1 MREKSMA
8 KRVQPTIPRSMRKRF
23 KERQRAKNAIE
34 ASRNKLINRVRQQE
48 NLDPED
54 RALIGP
60 SEKMSEYI
68 IDFGHPMLEDANTF
82 EDQAKAI
89 LVAVLAWNAALLP
102 DVQRVAY
109 VAEMKKMFSFP
120 DTIDEILAFLIAR
133 KSAFYSEI
141 NRMVIDYDC
150 IETPDGLHLNVIANR

>member
-1 MREKSMA
+1 
-8 KRVQPTIPRSMRKRF
+8 MRKRF

-34 ASRNKLINRVRQQE
+34 ASRNKLINRVLQQE

-54 RALIGP
+54 MALIAP

-68 IDFGHPMLEDANTF
+68 IDFGHPMLEGAKTF
-82 EDQAKAI
+82 EDQTKAI
-89 LVAVLAWNAALLP
+89 LFAVLAWNAALLP
-102 DVQRVAY
+102 DVKRVAY

-133 KSAFYSEI
+133 KKAFFSEI

-150 IETPDGLHLNVIANR
+150 IETPDGFYLNVVANR